1 MENTSKVAHQKRNQH
16 IALHPGVKSQS
27 ICRALDFGTKFVR
40 RKMKDKNFEEI
51 NIKIVISM

>member
-1 MENTSKVAHQKRNQH
+1 MEKTSKVAHQKRNQH

-27 ICRALDFGTKFVR
+27 ICLALDFGTKFVR
-40 RKMKDKNFEEI
+40 RKMTDKNFEEI